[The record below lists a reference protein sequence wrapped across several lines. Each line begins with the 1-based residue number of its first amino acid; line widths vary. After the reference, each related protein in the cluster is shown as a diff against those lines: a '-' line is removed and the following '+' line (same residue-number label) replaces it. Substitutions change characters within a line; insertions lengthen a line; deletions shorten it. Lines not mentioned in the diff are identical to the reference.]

1 MGTCSEK
8 RVVNLEPAWK
18 FDKIRCEQ
26 NEKGN
31 IVRDEPTQEC
41 MAKLLRLFETLT
53 NTRKSEW
60 HLSEKG
66 RLAMGMAPSDEPEEY
81 PIKLA
86 YSVIVELLFHTYGES
101 TVRNSLAVLIEWGYL
116 KRYQKNKGSTPF
128 YILNIPVLQVA
139 LQKQA
144 EKPGQAK
151 KKRVLH
157 STPRGPHV
165 TPTSSNSTPRGS
177 NSTPNKKE
185 KYKITSINKI
195 NGKRESTSARMNE
208 PVISPTLSLDQ
219 QIWFEEVYCQS
230 QIGVI
235 VPDTIDE
242 IFKRH
247 LIAIMKHA
255 KTVEELNS
263 LYDYVKR
270 RIIVDGLKDDT
281 VYPGNLANRRYL
293 AGWLQEKERS
303 VTTHYGNDQDNT
315 QQGIIPATSGVQ
327 RSTRRA
333 RKHQEQGQA
342 LPVENYGWAG
352 SDC

>member
-1 MGTCSEK
+1 MSDSIANDCLVHYNSQHIQV
-8 RVVNLEPAWK
+8 RRDFLDLCAY
-18 FDKIRCEQ
+18 DKSLFNTKL

-31 IVRDEPTQEC
+31 IVRDEPNQEC

-165 TPTSSNSTPRGS
+165 TPTYS
-177 NSTPNKKE
+177 K
-185 KYKITSINKI
+185 
-195 NGKRESTSARMNE
+195 
-208 PVISPTLSLDQ
+208 
-219 QIWFEEVYCQS
+219 
-230 QIGVI
+230 
-235 VPDTIDE
+235 
-242 IFKRH
+242 
-247 LIAIMKHA
+247 
-255 KTVEELNS
+255 
-263 LYDYVKR
+263 
-270 RIIVDGLKDDT
+270 
-281 VYPGNLANRRYL
+281 
-293 AGWLQEKERS
+293 
-303 VTTHYGNDQDNT
+303 
-315 QQGIIPATSGVQ
+315 
-327 RSTRRA
+327 
-333 RKHQEQGQA
+333 
-342 LPVENYGWAG
+342 
-352 SDC
+352 